1 MPTTSTSTTQSS
13 SHTDSQQQVFPI
25 IFLIGRPA
33 AGKSEVIKYLKE
45 LAPAERA
52 SRLHIGDFHELD
64 DFPMIWSWF
73 EEDEILSRHQRRRL
87 HSDSEGYFL
96 DNFEWNILI
105 ERLDLEYRKWV
116 KENTPASTVGET
128 PSEGLALPAGRTAV
142 IEFARGKEHGGLRE
156 AFSYFTPELLRRGAV
171 LYINVTFEES
181 LRKNRRR
188 FNPDKPH
195 SILEHALPDD
205 KLERLYGESDWDEL
219 AAGDP
224 AYLDLQGIRVPYAVM
239 ENQDDVTT
247 QGGEVLGERLR
258 GALTRLWSHHIE
270 RT

>member
-1 MPTTSTSTTQSS
+1 MTSTTGTQSS
-13 SHTDSQQQVFPI
+13 SHTGSGQQVFPI
-25 IFLIGRPA
+25 LFLIGRPA

-45 LAPAERA
+45 LPPAERA

-73 EEDEILSRHQRRRL
+73 EEDEILARHNRRRL

-96 DNFEWNILI
+96 DNFEWNVLI

-116 KENTPASTVGET
+116 KENTPASGNGA
-128 PSEGLALPAGRTAV
+128 SDGLALPAGRTAV
-142 IEFARGKEHGGLRE
+142 IEFARGKEHGGLSE

-205 KLERLYGESDWDEL
+205 KLERLYGESDWEEL
-219 AAGDP
+219 SSSDP

-247 QGGEVLGERLR
+247 RGGELLGERLR
-258 GALTRLWSHHIE
+258 ETLKHLWAHHLE
-270 RT
+270 RR